1 MPRRAVPHRMPSVF
15 RRLRRTRTH
24 ASSSSEGG
32 GTRPATLAS
41 SPYSSAAASPFATP
55 ATSLASFAPPS
66 LSQQAYAY
74 LLSAPPY
81 SPLALAA
88 ALEFHFAR
96 PSPASLPSSSVSAR
110 ASVQWRLHSSSSGGD
125 VRAAPREEEHA
136 GDFGCGAAPLAAWL
150 DSWAQHVY
158 ARDWDAHMLQLAHGT
173 RDMDCAMRASV
184 GLPKGEAVW
193 DIA

>member
-1 MPRRAVPHRMPSVF
+1 MPSVF

-24 ASSSSEGG
+24 ASSSSDGA
-32 GTRPATLAS
+32 TTPATLAS
-41 SPYSSAAASPFATP
+41 SPYSSAAASLAATP
-55 ATSLASFAPPS
+55 ATSLASFAPPT

-88 ALEFHFAR
+88 AFEFHFAR
-96 PSPASLPSSSVSAR
+96 PSPTSLPSSSVSAR
-110 ASVQWRLHSSSSGGD
+110 AGAQWHLRSGGE
-125 VRAAPREEEHA
+125 VRPEQREEEHV

-150 DSWAQHVY
+150 ESWAQHVY
-158 ARDWDAHMLQLAHGT
+158 ARDWDAHMLELAHGT
-173 RDMDCAMRASV
+173 RDMDCEMRASV
-184 GLPKGEAVW
+184 GLPKGDAAW